1 LASTFSYELGRRHYE
16 SATPSKEDA
25 VVLKF
30 YSRLEEGV
38 NVREAVYNGHPGILM
53 NPQND
58 QTPDSAGDLVA
69 AGSNGAISTQVIG
82 PRTVRSWIILGA
94 SLGLALA
101 LYYGFLGSS
110 WVDVVAEWTAT
121 WTSKGINL
129 LGGSTTVSGTL
140 LISDNFV
147 ANVVAECTAIG
158 PLILYTGA
166 VVAYPASK
174 RAKIVGVAAGAV
186 VLTAVNL
193 VRIMSLFWIGEVYPE
208 YLDVAHLVWQSAII
222 LLAIV
227 MWLIWAGR
235 LTGAAQR

>member
-1 LASTFSYELGRRHYE
+1 
-16 SATPSKEDA
+16 
-25 VVLKF
+25 
-30 YSRLEEGV
+30 
-38 NVREAVYNGHPGILM
+38 M
-53 NPQND
+53 NSEND
-58 QTPDSAGDLVA
+58 HTPDSAGNLA
-69 AGSNGAISTQVIG
+69 TAGPNGAISARVVG
-82 PRTVRSWIILGA
+82 PRTVRSWVILGA

-110 WVDVVAEWTAT
+110 WVDVIAEWTAI
-121 WTSKGINL
+121 WTSKAINL
-129 LGGSTTVSGTL
+129 FGGSTTVSGTL

-158 PLILYTGA
+158 PLILYIGA

-174 RAKIVGVAAGAV
+174 RAKIIGAAAGAV

-208 YLDVAHLVWQSAII
+208 YLDVAHLLVWQSAII

-235 LTGAAQR
+235 LSGAAQR

>member
-1 LASTFSYELGRRHYE
+1 M
-16 SATPSKEDA
+16 
-25 VVLKF
+25 
-30 YSRLEEGV
+30 
-38 NVREAVYNGHPGILM
+38 REAVYNGHPGTLM
-53 NPQND
+53 NPDND
-58 QTPDSAGDLVA
+58 HTPDSEGDLAA
-69 AGSNGAISTQVIG
+69 AGVNSALSAKVIG
-82 PRTVRSWIILGA
+82 PRTIRSWIILGA

-110 WVDVVAEWTAT
+110 WVDVIAEWTAT
-121 WTSKGINL
+121 WTSKSINL

-158 PLILYTGA
+158 PLILYIGA

-174 RAKIVGVAAGAV
+174 RAKIVGAAAGAV

-208 YLDVAHLVWQSAII
+208 YLDVAHLLVWQSAII

-235 LTGAAQR
+235 LSGAAQR